1 MPVQVS
7 CEVSVFQYGNDRRD
21 QILLHR
27 KFPPSHILPMSAKG
41 LSISF
46 NPVKVCSAEHA
57 WHDPYLI
64 YRLQSMRPTHI
75 LRHSW
80 LGCGWL
86 SVSRMRPRMP
96 GHLAI
101 VFLPANHRFFT
112 HFGEDHCCMS
122 SMHSILESPPRKRS
136 TILTAIIQASLR
148 PTHWS

>member
-27 KFPPSHILPMSAKG
+27 KFPTSHTLPMSAKG

-57 WHDPYLI
+57 WHDSYLI

-75 LRHSW
+75 LRHLW
-80 LGCGWL
+80 LGYGWL
-86 SVSRMRPRMP
+86 SVSRMRPRIP

-101 VFLPANHRFFT
+101 VFFPANHRFSHT
-112 HFGEDHCCMS
+112 LEKTTAACPPCILSWSRH
-122 SMHSILESPPRKRS
+122 LESG
-136 TILTAIIQASLR
+136 AS
-148 PTHWS
+148 S